1 MNYKHRISARLVL
14 SIALLA
20 LTFPPSFM
28 DAATSS
34 IFKQAE
40 RYTVR
45 IHGSTVVALE
55 TSERGSWGGSGFIV
69 HIDRSAGEAFVVT
82 NKHVIGDGIS
92 SLQISF
98 KDGERLPAT
107 PIYIDPVYDFGML
120 KFDIDEPGVP
130 ENITTA
136 RLGNSSS
143 IETGH
148 PVGTFGNPAWLEYC
162 ATEGIISS
170 VTNRASGYSGAF
182 LQTDAAVNPGNS
194 GGPLISL
201 KTGDVIGINTAGGGE
216 NVENINWS
224 LAINQLK
231 PIIKQ
236 AVAGELPYA
245 GHMGWLGANFY
256 EINVDRAMEDFGASF
271 TNNIPRKA
279 LLTCDIFKGS
289 SAETSGLMSGDIILS
304 VDDKIPDDLADFTTL
319 RRTLGGK
326 RVRFVVCRL
335 GEKKTIEID
344 LPDQGNLRPREY
356 VTFAGMV
363 IQANT
368 PTVQRPDFSPECV
381 CVCDVLEGSS
391 AETWGAHKWSVRGV
405 VVNLQYHP
413 VKSLDDFWNA
423 IKDVQPSQPVELFY
437 GSPHNGYI
445 VKVVYYG
452 DSEAPQRET
461 VEQ

>member
-1 MNYKHRISARLVL
+1 MKNSKVEWIGITILVL
-14 SIALLA
+14 ALLVTA
-20 LTFPPSFM
+20 T
-28 DAATSS
+28 DAAVSS
-34 IFKQAE
+34 QDIFKQAE

-45 IHGSTVVALE
+45 IHSSTITALE
-55 TSERGSWGGSGFIV
+55 GSDRGSCSGSGFIM
-69 HIDRSAGEAFVVT
+69 HIDKMTGEAYVAT
-82 NKHVIGDGIS
+82 NRHVIGTGIS
-92 SLQISF
+92 SIQINF
-98 KDGERLPAT
+98 KDGERLSAT

-130 ENITTA
+130 ENISTA
-136 RLGNSSS
+136 RLGNSSA
-143 IETGH
+143 IEVGH
-148 PVGTFGNPAWLEYC
+148 SVGTFGNPAWLEYC

-170 VTNRASGYSGAF
+170 VTNRASGYNGAF

-216 NVENINWS
+216 NIENINWS

-231 PIIKQ
+231 SIIEQ

-245 GHMGWLGANFY
+245 GHMGWLGAIFY

-271 TNNIPRKA
+271 TDNIPRKA
-279 LLTCDIFKGS
+279 LLTCDIYKGGP
-289 SAETSGLMSGDIILS
+289 AETSGLMSGDVILS
-304 VDDKIPDDLADFTTL
+304 VDDKIPDDLADLITL
-319 RRTLGGK
+319 SRTLGGK

-344 LPDQGNLRPREY
+344 LLDQGDLRPKEY

-368 PTVQRPDFSPECV
+368 PTVQDASFSPECV
-381 CVCDVLEGSS
+381 YVSDVLEGSS
-391 AETWGAHKWSVRGV
+391 AEAWGAFKWSVRGV

-423 IKDVQPSQPVELFY
+423 VKDVQPNQPIELFY
-437 GSPHNGYI
+437 GSSHDCYI
-445 VKVVYYG
+445 VKVVYYY
-452 DSEAPQRET
+452 DHEAPQRIT

>member
-1 MNYKHRISARLVL
+1 MRRNHTTGSAKLVL
-14 SIALLA
+14 SIVLLT
-20 LTFPPSFM
+20 LTLLPSITN
-28 DAATSS
+28 AATSS
-34 IFKQAE
+34 VFKEAE

-45 IHGSTVVALE
+45 IYGSTVVALE

-69 HIDRSAGEAFVVT
+69 HIDRSAGEAFVAT

-98 KDGERLPAT
+98 KDGERLTAT

-130 ENITTA
+130 KNITAA
-136 RLGNSSS
+136 RLGNSSA
-143 IETGH
+143 IEVGH
-148 PVGTFGNPAWLEYC
+148 PVGTFGNPAGLEYC
-162 ATEGIISS
+162 ATEGIVSS
-170 VTNRASGYSGAF
+170 ITNNPGLTGTC
-182 LQTDAAVNPGNS
+182 LQTDAPINPGNS

-201 KTGDVIGINTAGGGE
+201 TDGKVIGINSATTRNTEGIG
-216 NVENINWS
+216 WS

-231 PIIKQ
+231 SIVEQ

-271 TNNIPRKA
+271 TDNIPRKA
-279 LLTCDIFKGS
+279 LLTWDIYKGS
-289 SAETSGLMSGDIILS
+289 SAETSGLMPGDVILS

-344 LPDQGNLRPREY
+344 LLDQGDLRPREY
-356 VTFAGMV
+356 ITFGGMV

-368 PTVQRPDFSPECV
+368 PTVQNAIFSPECV
-381 CVCDVLEGSS
+381 YVSDVLEGSS
-391 AETWGAHKWSVRGV
+391 AEAWGAFKWSVRGV

-423 IKDVQPSQPVELFY
+423 VKDVQPGQPVELFY
-437 GSPHNGYI
+437 GSPQDCYI